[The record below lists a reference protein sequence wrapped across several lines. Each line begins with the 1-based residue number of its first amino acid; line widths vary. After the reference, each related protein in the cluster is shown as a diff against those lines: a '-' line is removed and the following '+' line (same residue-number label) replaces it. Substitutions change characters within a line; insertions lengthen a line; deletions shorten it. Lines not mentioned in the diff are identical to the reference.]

1 MSHRIQNCKQDLN
14 APQSTK
20 HQPQRGPPARP
31 VLRARVGGGAEG
43 RRACP
48 ERSRRAIARDVSAGT
63 AFVIFE
69 PESRPGRHVAE
80 DCGAGSYARPISA
93 TRRLRRCFAAPG
105 LFIRVEQAFR
115 VCVTT
120 RAAPSGL
127 TFLLHFNRALTRRAN
142 ANAALRAG
150 FPGRLDHFLTRR
162 VGSHTRS
169 LGPPRVVGFIAP
181 EVPKLLSQ
189 PWLILAAA
197 AKAQSSQGAYQCR
210 PEGLLH
216 PCSTRTRRLGD
227 DSPGT

>member
-181 EVPKLLSQ
+181 EVSQ
-189 PWLILAAA
+189 TPVTAVADIGR
-197 AKAQSSQGAYQCR
+197 SG
-210 PEGLLH
+210 
-216 PCSTRTRRLGD
+216 
-227 DSPGT
+227 